1 MKIAPSILAADFSD
15 LGREV
20 QRISDAGADYIH
32 VDVMDGHFVPNITFG
47 PKVVKSIRPF
57 TKLPLDV
64 HLMISPVKKYIKDF
78 IDSGADI
85 ISVHP
90 EAETDIRSCL
100 REIKDLGARSGLAIN
115 PDTDIQKIERKIF
128 NDVDLILIMSV
139 YPGFGGQ
146 KFIGSALDKVRT
158 FRKMIDDSKMNI
170 ELEIDGGI
178 NIETAKLA
186 IDAGVDV
193 LVAGTAAFVNG
204 PDHYKQNIKN
214 LRS

>member
-90 EAETDIRSCL
+90 EAETDIHSCL

-193 LVAGTAAFVNG
+193 LVAGTAAFING